1 MEAIAKTVFPIAVAS
16 VGVLLAFQG
25 VLMIV
30 AYTVLAER
38 KVLGWIQGR
47 IGPNRVGYWGML
59 QPFADLFKF
68 IFKEDIVPDKST
80 KFVYFLAPL
89 VALTCALMPIVV
101 YPFGPRLTDPL
112 SWIAP
117 YLISAVE
124 WIPAVGQSLVDGIT
138 WLVPQAQNMPL
149 TIGRIDVGVLYVLG
163 ITSVGVY
170 GIALA
175 GWSSNNKYSL
185 MGGLRSSAQMISY
198 ELAMG
203 ASVIGVVM
211 LSGSLDLGGIIDAQ
225 AKSPFKWFIIPQFIG
240 FVVFLISAFAETN
253 RVPFDLPEAET
264 ELVAGFHTE
273 YSALK
278 FALFFMAEY
287 VNMFTGSVM
296 CVTLFLGGWYIPGLD
311 YLARTIGIQEWLG
324 AGTVLY
330 ALVSHVGFIVKI
342 CAFLFFYIWIRGTLP
357 RFRFDQLMNFGW
369 KFLLPLALANVIVTI
384 IAVYVIEKY
393 SLF

>member
-1 MEAIAKTVFPIAVAS
+1 MESLVKTAFPFVVYSI
-16 VGVLLAFQG
+16 GILLAFQG

-47 IGPNRVGYWGML
+47 IGPNRVGPWGVL
-59 QPFADLFKF
+59 QPFADLLKF
-68 IFKEDIVPDKST
+68 IFKEDLVPDKST

-89 VALTCALMPIVV
+89 VALTCALLPIVV
-101 YPFGPRLTDPL
+101 YPFGPAITTIDWSFLPFGL
-112 SWIAP
+112 G
-117 YLISAVE
+117 E
-124 WIPAVGQSLVDGIT
+124 GIT
-138 WLVPQAQNMPL
+138 SLPMTIAQ
-149 TIGRIDVGVLYVLG
+149 IDVGVLFVLG
-163 ITSVGVY
+163 VTSVGVY

-175 GWSSNNKYSL
+175 GWSSNSKYSL

-203 ASVIGVVM
+203 ASVIGAVM
-211 LSGSLDLGGIIDAQ
+211 LAGTLDLNGIIFAQ
-225 AKSPFKWFIIPQFIG
+225 IQSPFRWFIIPQFIG
-240 FVVFLISAFAETN
+240 FIVFLIAAFAETN

-287 VNMFTGSVM
+287 VNMFTVSVM
-296 CVTLFLGGWYIPGLD
+296 ATVLFLGGWYVPGLSHVFD
-311 YLARTIGIQEWLG
+311 PGSIP
-324 AGTVLY
+324 Y
-330 ALVSHVGFIVKI
+330 ALVSHVAFIGKI
-342 CAFLFFYIWIRGTLP
+342 CAFLFFYIWVRGTLP

-369 KFLLPLALANVIVTI
+369 KFLLPLALANVILTI
-384 IAVYVIEKY
+384 VLVYFLN
-393 SLF
+393 S

>member
-1 MEAIAKTVFPIAVAS
+1 MESVAQTAFPWVVWFIAV
-16 VGVLLAFQG
+16 LIAFQG

-47 IGPNRVGYWGML
+47 IGPNRVGPWGLL
-59 QPFADLFKF
+59 QPFADLLKF
-68 IFKEDIVPDKST
+68 IFKEDLVPDKST
-80 KFVYFLAPL
+80 KFVYFLAPI
-89 VALTCALMPIVV
+89 VALTCALLPMVV
-101 YPFGPRLTDPL
+101 YPFGPAITT
-112 SWIAP
+112 
-117 YLISAVE
+117 
-124 WIPAVGQSLVDGIT
+124 VDWSFLPWGLGNGIT
-138 WLVPQAQNMPL
+138 TLPL
-149 TIGRIDVGVLYVLG
+149 TISRIDVGVLFVLG

-175 GWSSNNKYSL
+175 GWSSNSKYSL

-203 ASVIGVVM
+203 AAVLGPVM
-211 LSGSLDLGGIIDAQ
+211 LAGTLDLNGIIYAQ
-225 AKSPFKWFIIPQFIG
+225 QQSVFRWFIIPQIVA
-240 FVVFLISAFAETN
+240 FVVFLIAAFAETN

-287 VNMFTGSVM
+287 VNMFTVSVM
-296 CVTLFLGGWYIPGLD
+296 CTVLFLGGWYVPGLSH
-311 YLARTIGIQEWLG
+311 LFEPGSIP
-324 AGTVLY
+324 Y
-330 ALVSHVGFIVKI
+330 ALVSHIAFITKI
-342 CAFLFFYIWIRGTLP
+342 CAFLFFYIWVRGTLP

-369 KFLLPLALANVIVTI
+369 KFLLPVALLNVIFTI
-384 IAVYVIEKY
+384 VLVYFLNI
-393 SLF
+393 

>member
-1 MEAIAKTVFPIAVAS
+1 MESVAQTAFPWVVWFVAV
-16 VGVLLAFQG
+16 LIAFQM

-47 IGPNRVGYWGML
+47 IGPNRVGPWGLM
-59 QPFADLFKF
+59 QPFADLLKF
-68 IFKEDIVPDKST
+68 IFKEDLVPDKST
-80 KFVYFLAPL
+80 KFVYYLAPI
-89 VALTCALMPIVV
+89 VALTCALMPMVV
-101 YPFGPRLTDPL
+101 YPFGPAITT
-112 SWIAP
+112 
-117 YLISAVE
+117 
-124 WIPAVGQSLVDGIT
+124 VDWSFLPWHLGDGVT
-138 WLVPQAQNMPL
+138 TLPL
-149 TIGRIDVGVLYVLG
+149 TIARIDVGVLFVLG

-175 GWSSNNKYSL
+175 GWSSNSKYSL

-203 ASVIGVVM
+203 AAVLGPV
-211 LSGSLDLGGIIDAQ
+211 LLAGTLDLNGIIRAQ
-225 AKSPFKWFIIPQFIG
+225 QQSFFRWFIIPQFVA

-287 VNMFTGSVM
+287 VNMFTVSVM
-296 CVTLFLGGWYIPGLD
+296 CAVLFLGGWYVPGLSH
-311 YLARTIGIQEWLG
+311 LVPEGSIP
-324 AGTVLY
+324 Y
-330 ALVSHVGFIVKI
+330 AIVSHIVFIGKI
-342 CAFLFFYIWIRGTLP
+342 CAFLFFYIWVRGTLP

-369 KFLLPLALANVIVTI
+369 KFLLPVALVNVLITIVV
-384 IAVYVIEKY
+384 VYFLNI
-393 SLF
+393 

>member
-1 MEAIAKTVFPIAVAS
+1 MTAV
-16 VGVLLAFQG
+16 GILAAFG
-25 VLMIV
+25 LVMIIV

-47 IGPNRVGYWGML
+47 IGPNRVGPWGL
-59 QPFADLFKF
+59 FQPFADLLKF
-68 IFKEDIVPDKST
+68 IFKEDLTPDRST

-89 VALTCALMPIVV
+89 IALTCALMPMVV
-101 YPFGPRLTDPL
+101 YPFGPRITDPL
-112 SWIAP
+112 
-117 YLISAVE
+117 
-124 WIPAVGQSLVDGIT
+124 G
-138 WLVPQAQNMPL
+138 WLVPYVADWPTIGPAVTWIAEQARNMPL
-149 TIGRIDVGVLYVLG
+149 AIASIDIGILFVLA

-175 GWSSNNKYSL
+175 GWSSNSKYSL

-203 ASVIGVVM
+203 ASILGVVM
-211 LSGSLDLGGIIDAQ
+211 LAGTLDLNGIIHAQ
-225 AKSPFKWFIIPQFIG
+225 TTSPFRWFIIPQIIG
-240 FVVFLISAFAETN
+240 FIVFLIAAFAETN

-287 VNMFTGSVM
+287 VNMFTVSVM
-296 CVTLFLGGWYIPGLD
+296 CTVLFLGGWYVPGLGH
-311 YLARTIGIQEWLG
+311 IFEPGSIP
-324 AGTVLY
+324 Y
-330 ALVSHVGFIVKI
+330 ALVSVAAFIAKV
-342 CAFLFFYIWIRGTLP
+342 CAFLFLYIWVRGTLP

-369 KFLLPLALANVIVTI
+369 KFLLPVALANVILTI
-384 IAVYVIEKY
+384 IMVYFLNI
-393 SLF
+393 